1 MGKKLKEVDRMI
13 IKRMYLLLL
22 IITVFTIGAN
32 QVYAGQNP
40 SREEVWNESV
50 KLGKNYMV
58 PPEIIYI
65 LGYAESEF
73 RQFDKN
79 GKPFAYRGTYGIMQV
94 LPKYLDF
101 PVDLDKLKNDWRY
114 NMEVGVK
121 ILLTKWDM
129 QYNEVTERTK
139 PTSAIPKIG
148 DGNRMVLES
157 WYFAMW
163 AYNHWGG
170 FNNPN
175 TRKATTYQERVAKL
189 AKDELGIEVT
199 LIPQDLLPKKGLP
212 KAGKVFKYPEPV
224 HYSMIND
231 SDSLFIPKF
240 LSNRN
245 NIKNQKY
252 ILMVN

>member
-1 MGKKLKEVDRMI
+1 MFKKIFLAI
-13 IKRMYLLLL
+13 LL
-22 IITVFTIGAN
+22 ISTFMLCAPGL
-32 QVYAGQNP
+32 YAGQNP
-40 SREEVWNESV
+40 SREEIWNESV
-50 KLGKNYMV
+50 KLGKNYLV

-101 PVDLDKLKNDWRY
+101 EVDIDKLKNDWRY

-129 QYNEVTERTK
+129 QYNDVSPRTRA
-139 PTSAIPKIG
+139 TSSLPKIG

-175 TRKATTYQERVAKL
+175 TRKANTYQERVISL
-189 AKDELGIEVT
+189 AKNDLGIEIT
-199 LIPQDLLPKKGLP
+199 KLPQEWLPKKGLP
-212 KAGKVFKYPEPV
+212 KAGGVYKYPEPL
-224 HYSMIND
+224 HYSMINE
-231 SDSLFIPKF
+231 SESLYVPKF
-240 LSNRN
+240 LSNKN
-245 NIKNQKY
+245 NIRNQKY
-252 ILMVN
+252 IIMIN